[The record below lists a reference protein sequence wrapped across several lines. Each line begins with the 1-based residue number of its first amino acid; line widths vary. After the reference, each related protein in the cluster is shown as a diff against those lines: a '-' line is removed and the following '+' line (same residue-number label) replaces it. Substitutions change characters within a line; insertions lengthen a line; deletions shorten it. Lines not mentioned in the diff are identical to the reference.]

1 MNKTSII
8 LASILALLLII
19 GAFVGGFFAG
29 KGKRPDVQR
38 DTVTT
43 VKIIHDTVTR
53 YKPQYITKEIIG
65 ERLVPVID
73 TVKIHD
79 TTFVSLPVEQ
89 KVYADSNYRAVVSGI
104 HPSLDEISV
113 YPETKI
119 ITREV
124 TVYEQKKP
132 TRFGVGLQVGFG
144 AQYGIRSKQFDAGP
158 YVGVGISYN
167 FLRF

>member
-43 VKIIHDTVTR
+43 VVTIRDTLTVYEPKEVTKTVIR
-53 YKPQYITKEIIG
+53 KEYIAVT
-65 ERLVPVID
+65 D
-73 TVKIHD
+73 TIVRND
-79 TTFVSLPVEQ
+79 TTYIELPVER
-89 KVYADSNYRAVVSGI
+89 KEYRDSNYYAVVSGI
-104 HPSLDEISV
+104 NPSLDEISV

-119 ITREV
+119 ITKEV
-124 TVYEQKKP
+124 TVYEKKKP

>member
-1 MNKTSII
+1 MNKATAI
-8 LASILALLLII
+8 LAAILAVIVI
-19 GAFVGGFFAG
+19 AGAFTGGFFAG
-29 KGKRPDVQR
+29 KGRRPSYQR

-43 VKIIHDTVTR
+43 VQIIHDTVTR

-104 HPSLDEISV
+104 RPQLDEISV
-113 YPETKI
+113 FPETRI
-119 ITREV
+119 VTQTV
-124 TVYEQKKP
+124 TVTEKRRP
-132 TRFGVGLQVGFG
+132 TKFGVGVQVGFG
-144 AQYGIRSKQFDAGP
+144 GTYGLVHKQLDAGP

-167 FLRF
+167 FIRF